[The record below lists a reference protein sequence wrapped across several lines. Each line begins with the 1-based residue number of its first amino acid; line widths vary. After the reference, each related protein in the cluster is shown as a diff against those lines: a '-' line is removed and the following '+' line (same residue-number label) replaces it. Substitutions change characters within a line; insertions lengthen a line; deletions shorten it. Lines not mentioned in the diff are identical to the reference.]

1 MRYLLNAKQR
11 SLLYALVV
19 SDFKIRYQGSVL
31 GYLWSLVN
39 PLALFAVL
47 YVVFTVIFKVGN
59 EIPHYAVYLLL
70 GVMLWNFFVEATNN
84 GLASLVD
91 RGDMIRKVYTPKY
104 AIVLAAVFSAGV
116 NLVINMVVVIIF
128 AIINGVQFDPLR
140 LLLLPIPVIQIVA
153 FAVGMSF
160 LLSSL
165 YVKFRDVKYIW
176 GLLLQIGFYA
186 SAVLYPLSL
195 VPGAFKFLILIN
207 PITQILQDARFAMV
221 YSGSET
227 AFKVMGVYAFIPY
240 LVVTVLV
247 LFSVWYFRKS
257 NKFIAEEL

>member
-1 MRYLLNAKQR
+1 MKHLLNAKQR

-47 YVVFTVIFKVGN
+47 YIVFTVIFKVGN

-84 GLASLVD
+84 GLSSLVD

-116 NLVINMVVVIIF
+116 NLIINLAVVIVF
-128 AIINGVQFDPLR
+128 ALINGVSFSPAR
-140 LLLLPIPVIQIVA
+140 LLLLPLSIIQIVLLA
-153 FAVGMSF
+153 LGASF

-195 VPGAFKFLILIN
+195 VPKSLQFIILIN
-207 PITQILQDARFAMV
+207 PVAQILQDARFAMI
-221 YSGSET
+221 YPGTET
-227 AFKVMGVYAFIPY
+227 AVKVMGKYAIIPY
-240 LVVTVLV
+240 LLVLVLV
-247 LFSVWYFRKS
+247 LFSAWYFRKG

>member
-1 MRYLLNAKQR
+1 MKRYFNAKQR

-31 GYLWSLVN
+31 GYLWSLVR
-39 PLALFAVL
+39 PLSLFAVL

-59 EIPHYAVYLLL
+59 DIPHYAVYLLL

-84 GLASLVD
+84 GLSSMVD

-104 AIVLAAVFSAGV
+104 AIVLAAVFSAAV
-116 NLVINMVVVIIF
+116 NLVINLVVVFVF
-128 AIINGVQFDPLR
+128 ALINGVDFNLAHLAILPLV
-140 LLLLPIPVIQIVA
+140 LIELIIL
-153 FAVGMSF
+153 AVGISL

-176 GLLLQIGFYA
+176 ELLVQIGFYA

-195 VPGAFKFLILIN
+195 VPAAYQSLMLIN
-207 PITQILQDARFAMV
+207 PVTQIMQDARFAVV
-221 YSGSET
+221 YDGTLTAANTMGSW
-227 AFKVMGVYAFIPY
+227 AFVPY
-240 LVVTVLV
+240 LIVAVIAVVSVL
-247 LFSVWYFRKS
+247 YFRKG
-257 NKFIAEEL
+257 NRFIAEEL

>member
-1 MRYLLNAKQR
+1 MKSYLNAKQR

-31 GYLWSLVN
+31 GYLWSLVR
-39 PLALFAVL
+39 PLSLFAVL

-59 EIPHYAVYLLL
+59 DIPNYAVYLLL

-84 GLASLVD
+84 GLSSMVD

-104 AIVLAAVFSAGV
+104 AIVLATVFSAAV
-116 NLVINMVVVIIF
+116 NLLINLIVVFVFALISGVHFNVLHLAILPFVLVELII
-128 AIINGVQFDPLR
+128 L
-140 LLLLPIPVIQIVA
+140 
-153 FAVGMSF
+153 AVGASL

-176 GLLLQIGFYA
+176 ELVVQIGFYA

-195 VPGAFKFLILIN
+195 VPATYQAFMLIN
-207 PITQILQDARFAMV
+207 PVTQIMQDARYAVV
-221 YSGSET
+221 YDGTLT
-227 AFKVMGVYAFIPY
+227 AWNTMGGWFFVPYA
-240 LVVTVLV
+240 LVCIIVGV
-247 LFSVWYFRKS
+247 SIIYFRKG
-257 NKFIAEEL
+257 NRFIAEEL

>member
-195 VPGAFKFLILIN
+195 VPL
-207 PITQILQDARFAMV
+207 
-221 YSGSET
+221 SGLNT
-227 AFKVMGVYAFIPY
+227 
-240 LVVTVLV
+240 
-247 LFSVWYFRKS
+247 
-257 NKFIAEEL
+257 

>member
-1 MRYLLNAKQR
+1 MRNILNAKQR

-19 SDFKIRYQGSVL
+19 SEFKIRYQGSVL

-47 YVVFTVIFKVGN
+47 YVVFTVIFKVGDG
-59 EIPHYAVYLLL
+59 IPHYAVYLLL

-116 NLVINMVVVIIF
+116 NLAINLVVVVIF
-128 AIINGVQFDPLR
+128 AIINGVEFDPLR
-140 LLLLPIPVIQIVA
+140 LLLLPIPIIQIII
-153 FAVGMSF
+153 FAVAISF

-195 VPGAFKFLILIN
+195 VPDAYRFFMLIN
-207 PITQILQDARFAMV
+207 PVTQILQDARYAMV
-221 YSGSET
+221 YPGSDT
-227 AFKVMGVYAFIPY
+227 ALKVMEGYAFIPY
-240 LVVTVLV
+240 LIVGVLV
-247 LFSVWYFRKS
+247 LLSVWYFRKG